1 MNSQAMSKQN
11 KIDADDSQQAGIQ
24 VIARTSRIMRT
35 LSAQP
40 HGLSLAEIAARVD
53 LPRSTVQRIVTALAA
68 ENIVEPAGPG
78 GGFRLGPALGQMI
91 YQTQA
96 DITMVIRPYLESISL
111 DLAET
116 VCLSR
121 LSGRQTN
128 IVDVVVGEQV
138 LRVVVPIGVTGPLH
152 ISADGKAM
160 LARMSD
166 AEVIAWLG
174 GELPPRTRNSKNL
187 EQLLVELEET
197 RRSGFA
203 YDNEEYTEGISA
215 VAVALDTYR
224 GVCALTV
231 IAPTS
236 RLREKRKDYERALG
250 EARPIIERL
259 VGTPSR

>member
-1 MNSQAMSKQN
+1 MNKQL
-11 KIDADDSQQAGIQ
+11 KIDADDGQQAGIQ
-24 VIARTSRIMRT
+24 VIARTSRIMRA

-40 HGLSLAEIAARVD
+40 HGLSLAEIAQAVD
-53 LPRSTVQRIVTALAA
+53 LPRSTVQRIVTALAV
-68 ENIVEPAGPG
+68 ENMVEPVGPG

-96 DITMVIRPYLESISL
+96 DITTVVRPYLESLSL
-111 DLAET
+111 NLAET

-128 IVDVVVGEQV
+128 IVDVVIGEQV
-138 LRVVVPIGVTGPLH
+138 LRVVPPIGVTGPLH

-166 AEVIAWLG
+166 QKVVEWLG

-187 EQLLVELEET
+187 QQLLVELEET

-203 YDNEEYTEGISA
+203 YDNEEYTEGICA
-215 VAVALDTYR
+215 VSVSLDTYR
-224 GVCALTV
+224 GICALTV
-231 IAPTS
+231 IAPAS
-236 RLREKRKDYERALG
+236 RMREKREDYQRALG